1 MSSVKEYIKV
11 SRDQDISNSLEGSI
25 KSLES
30 EGYKVE
36 FGQIGKKTT
45 YALIYKDDDN
55 TEYVGYTFIR
65 DLKYYNPQ
73 IGKLRALN
81 QAIARKETLVY

>member
-1 MSSVKEYIKV
+1 MNSVKEYIRV
-11 SRDQDISNSLEGSI
+11 SRDQDISNSLEESI
-25 KSLES
+25 KLLEN

-45 YALIYKDDDN
+45 YALVYRDEDN

-65 DLKYYNPQ
+65 NLKYYNPQ
-73 IGKLRALN
+73 IGRLRALN
-81 QAIARKETLVY
+81 QAIARKETLVC